1 MKRNK
6 STRREFLKKTSA
18 MGLAGTLG
26 PITVLNPGSVF
37 GADKGKIRVGASLG
51 LSGIFS
57 GDGEEFRRGL
67 ITVSYTH
74 LTLPTICSV

>member
-37 GADKGKIRVGASLG
+37 GADK
-51 LSGIFS
+51 
-57 GDGEEFRRGL
+57 
-67 ITVSYTH
+67 
-74 LTLPTICSV
+74 